1 MAELAPRRPDLAA
14 STLVLPSIDQCR
26 RAASAAPADRA
37 LRLIADGVLDRDGLA
52 GLARRV
58 DYPADRLDPLLRAEF
73 GAGATELADAH
84 RSELERL
91 VRPGADPD
99 VITVELPY
107 RPPYDAAAMWRFL
120 AARAIPGLEEL
131 AGPVYRRALRLPHG
145 PGVAELTPANGYVVG
160 AFRLADRRD
169 LVPAVARSGRLLHVD
184 ADPDRVAETLG
195 ADPLLAPLVRARP
208 GLRVA
213 GSADPYEVAIRAI
226 IGQQISVSAARTV
239 AGRMVG
245 AYGTP
250 LPAPVG
256 GVTHTFPTPQ
266 ALAAVSQLPMPR
278 SRIRAITALATAVA
292 DATIDLE
299 FGADWAGSVPALLA
313 LPGIGPWTAEYVAL
327 RGLGDPDAF
336 PGTDLGI
343 RSALADLGGP
353 HQGRAIS
360 ALADRWRPL
369 RSYAA
374 QHLWTHLGDRGG

>member
-1 MAELAPRRPDLAA
+1 M
-14 STLVLPSIDQCR
+14 PSIDQCR
-26 RAASAAPADRA
+26 RAASAALADRA
-37 LRLIADGVLDRDGLA
+37 LRLIADGALDRDGPA

-58 DYPADRLDPLLRAEF
+58 GCPADQLDPLLRAEF
-73 GAGATELADAH
+73 GAGAAGLADAH

-131 AGPVYRRALRLPHG
+131 AGPAYRRALRLPHG
-145 PGVAELTPANGYVVG
+145 PGVAELTPAKGHFVG

-169 LVPAVARSGRLLHVD
+169 LAPAVARSRRLLHLD
-184 ADPDRVAETLG
+184 ADPDRVAATLG
-195 ADPLLAPLVRARP
+195 ADPLLGPLVRARP
-208 GLRVA
+208 GLRVP
-213 GSADPYEVAIRAI
+213 GSADPYEIAIRAI
-226 IGQQISVSAARTV
+226 VGQQVSVSAARTV

-250 LPAPVG
+250 LPVPVG

-266 ALAAVSQLPMPR
+266 ALAEVTQLPMPR
-278 SRIRAITALATAVA
+278 SRIRTITTLAAAAA
-292 DATIDLE
+292 DATVDLE
-299 FGADWAGSVPALLA
+299 FEADWTVSAPGLLA
-313 LPGIGPWTAEYVAL
+313 LPGIGPWTAGYVAL

-343 RSALADLGGP
+343 RYALVDLGVP
-353 HQGRAIS
+353 DHGRTIS

-374 QHLWTHLGDRGG
+374 QHLWTHLGERGE